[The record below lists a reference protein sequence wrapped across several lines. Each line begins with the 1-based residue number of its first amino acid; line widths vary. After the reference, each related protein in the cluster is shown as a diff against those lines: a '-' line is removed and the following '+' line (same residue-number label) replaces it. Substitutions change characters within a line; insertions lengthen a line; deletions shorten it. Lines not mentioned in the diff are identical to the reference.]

1 MFQLFFFLAVFI
13 VSIIILIIFL
23 VPQWEKVTDMLNGM
37 MDWATS
43 LFQKKEQSKKNTG
56 IQKSHP
62 PSVVADSAPK
72 KKLAFWKQIQRV
84 SPYKKSVAL
93 ILCLPGF
100 LGIGGLQRLYVRSW
114 FTGIIYLL
122 TGGLFG
128 IGTVAD
134 IVMILTNHFRDGNN
148 LYLESEA
155 RRRWDSKHAKYRYVY
170 WTAAQGRYFVDA
182 TSIRQDGEL
191 VDCTYLVELNRP
203 GKIPLER
210 MRLDTAAYVLNY
222 VTFQKK
228 GMAAGVMVNKF
239 EVLDAKGNVIF
250 NDEESS
256 PWEPVEK
263 DSMYE
268 CVYLAIQNS

>member
-1 MFQLFFFLAVFI
+1 MFWIMISL
-13 VSIIILIIFL
+13 VSIILLIALL

-43 LFQKKEQSKKNTG
+43 LFQKKEQPQKNNG
-56 IQKSHP
+56 ITKSQP
-62 PSVVADSAPK
+62 PSAISAPVPK
-72 KKLAFWKQIQRV
+72 KKLPFWKQIQRV

-100 LGIGGLQRLYVRSW
+100 LGIGGLQRFYVRSW

-148 LYLESEA
+148 LYLESDA

-170 WTAAQGRYFVDA
+170 WTASQGRYFVDA
-182 TSIRQDGEL
+182 TSIHQDGDL
-191 VDCTYLVELNRP
+191 IDCIYMVELNRP

-210 MRLDTAAYVLNY
+210 MRLNTATYVLYY
-222 VTFQKK
+222 VTFQKT

-239 EVLDAKGNVIF
+239 EVLDAKGTVIF

-268 CVYLAIQNS
+268 CVYLAVTNS